1 MVFNS
6 IVFLIFILIF
16 FPTYWL
22 LKGRARM
29 WLCLVA
35 SYIFYGW
42 WDWHFL
48 GLVAFTTTLD
58 YLLGVGIEEG
68 RTNSLKKFLAV
79 VTSVSAISIVA
90 YKYITHTS
98 FEADRLFYLIPI
110 FTAVLW
116 LSSIFFVDRVKESR
130 KKQHLVILSVFANLG
145 FLGFFKY
152 FGFFTNSLIEGL
164 KALGI
169 DGNWESL
176 HIILPIGISFYTFQ
190 SMSYTIDVYRKEIKA
205 ERDFFL
211 YATFVSF
218 FPQLVA
224 GPIVRARQFL
234 PQFQGGDRQFSWVRF
249 TEGLAQVL
257 WGFFKKVAIADSI
270 APFVDQIFS
279 FPGNFSSMSCLI
291 GVILY
296 SFQIYCDFSG
306 YSNIACGLAEM
317 LGFTFPWNFRTPY
330 FSKNFS
336 EFWTRWHISLSSW
349 LRDYLYISL
358 GGNRGGKY
366 ITYRNNMLTMVI
378 GGLWHGANW
387 TFVFWGFLHGL
398 YLIIQ
403 RIAGPILGKFEN
415 FIKMPKWLQVAFDI
429 GIVYFFTCFAWI
441 FFRAKDFSTAVD
453 VIKSIASL
461 EGFSWGTVIDKFVV
475 IKAFILILILLT
487 AEIVHNN
494 IKDLQQL
501 AIENP
506 VFRIVSFA
514 TLMLLVAFFGT
525 FSANAFIYFQF

>member
-6 IVFLIFILIF
+6 ITFLIFILIF

-29 WLCLVA
+29 WLCLIA

-42 WDWHFL
+42 WDWRFL
-48 GLVAFTTTLD
+48 GIVMFTTTLD
-58 YLLGVGIEEG
+58 YWLGVLIEDAE
-68 RTNSLKKFLAV
+68 NAKK
-79 VTSVSAISIVA
+79 
-90 YKYITHTS
+90 
-98 FEADRLFYLIPI
+98 
-110 FTAVLW
+110 
-116 LSSIFFVDRVKESR
+116 R
-130 KKQHLVILSVFANLG
+130 KNLLILSVVSNLS

-152 FGFFTNSLIEGL
+152 FNFFADSFVKVLQAVGFEQ
-164 KALGI
+164 
-169 DGNWESL
+169 NWHTL

-234 PQFQGGDRQFSWVRF
+234 PQFQGGDRQFAWSNF
-249 TEGLAQVL
+249 IEGLAQVL

-270 APFVDQIFS
+270 APFVDQIFA
-279 FPGNFSSMSCLI
+279 FPGNFSSLSCLI

-306 YSNIACGLAEM
+306 YSNIACGLAQM
-317 LGFTFPWNFRTPY
+317 LGFNFPWNFRTPY

-366 ITYRNNMLTMVI
+366 MTYRNNMLTMLI
-378 GGLWHGANW
+378 GGFWHGANW
-387 TFVFWGFLHGL
+387 TFIFWGFLHGL

-403 RIAGPILGKFEN
+403 RILGNRFGE
-415 FIKMPKWLQVAFDI
+415 IEDALGMPKWLQNALDI
-429 GIVYFFTCFAWI
+429 AIVYFFTCFAWI
-441 FFRAKDFSTAVD
+441 FFRAKDFSTAWGV
-453 VIKSIASL
+453 VTKIGSL
-461 EGFSWGTVIDKFVV
+461 EGFSWGTVIDKLVV
-475 IKAFILILILLT
+475 IKAFLLIAILLT
-487 AEIVHNN
+487 TEILHNN
-494 IKDLQQL
+494 LKNLQEL
-501 AIENP
+501 SIENP
-506 VFRIVSFA
+506 IFRVTGFA
-514 TLMLLVAFFGT
+514 FLMLLIAFFGT
-525 FSANAFIYFQF
+525 FSASAFIYFQF